1 MKILAMSDTHGK
13 HAQIPKDWMPPADVL
28 VHAGDISNVGRMVE
42 IIDFLDWF
50 SKQPYEHKIFI
61 AGNHDW
67 GFQENYDVM
76 TRIVRDYGNI
86 IYLEDSEVVIG
97 GVKFYGS
104 PWQPEFCNW
113 AFNLPRG
120 EKLQAK
126 WDRIPEDTD
135 VLITHGPPRNIL
147 DFVSQGSRGS
157 ENVGC
162 ANLED
167 TVLTKLPILK
177 LNIFGHVHSS
187 AGMLIKKNKLFVN
200 AAVLN
205 EQYNVANKPIILDI

>member
-13 HAQIPKDWMPPADVL
+13 HAHIPKEWMPPADVL
-28 VHAGDISNVGRMVE
+28 IHAGDISNVGRTVE

-67 GFQENYDVM
+67 GFQDNHDVI

-97 GVKFYGS
+97 GVKFYGT
-104 PWQPEFCNW
+104 PWQPEFYDW

-126 WDRIPEDTD
+126 WDLIPEDTD

-147 DFVSQGSRGS
+147 DYVANGSRTG

-177 LNIFGHVHSS
+177 LNIFGHIHYSS
-187 AGMLIKKNKLFVN
+187 GMLIKQNKLFVN

-205 EQYNVANKPIILDI
+205 EQYEIANKPIILDI

>member
-1 MKILAMSDTHGK
+1 MKIVALSDTHGK
-13 HAQIPKDWMPPADVL
+13 HAHIPRDWFQPADVL
-28 VHAGDISNVGRMVE
+28 VHAGDVSNVGRINE
-42 IIDFLDWF
+42 IVDFLDWF
-50 SKQPYEHKIFI
+50 TKQPYEHKIFI

-67 GFQENYDVM
+67 AFQNNHDVI

-86 IYLEDSEVVIG
+86 IYLEDSSVTID

-104 PWQPEFCNW
+104 PWQPWFYDW

-126 WDRIPEDTD
+126 WDLIPEDTD

-147 DFVSQGSRGS
+147 DYVANGSRTG

-162 ANLED
+162 AALED

-177 LNIFGHVHSS
+177 LNIFGHIHYS

-205 EQYNVANKPIILDI
+205 EQYEIANKPIILDI

>member
-1 MKILAMSDTHGK
+1 MKILALSDTHGK
-13 HAQIPKDWMPPADVL
+13 HAHIPKEWMVPADVL
-28 VHAGDISNVGRMVE
+28 VHAGDVSNVGRTVE

-50 SKQPYEHKIFI
+50 SSQPHKHKIFI

-67 GFQENYDVM
+67 GFQENHDVI

-86 IYLEDSEVVIG
+86 IYLQDSEVVID

-104 PWQPEFCNW
+104 PWQPDFFNW

-126 WDRIPEDTD
+126 WDMIPEDTD

-147 DFVSQGSRGS
+147 DFVARGS
-157 ENVGC
+157 GYGENVGC
-162 ANLED
+162 ADLED

-177 LNIFGHVHSS
+177 LNIFGHIHYS
-187 AGMLIKKNKLFVN
+187 AGALVKQNKLFVN

-205 EQYNVANKPIILDI
+205 EQYAIANKPVILDI